1 MSNASSKTANIMI
14 STKVS
19 VINSFYKSVQEWKYL
34 MKSTSSECT
43 GKGEVSKLCTGKF
56 SVLSLFDEVRRENEH
71 TKPIFLRKNVQK
83 LLQ

>member
-1 MSNASSKTANIMI
+1 
-14 STKVS
+14 
-19 VINSFYKSVQEWKYL
+19 

-43 GKGEVSKLCTGKF
+43 GKGEVLKLCMEKF
-56 SVLSLFDEVRRENEH
+56 SVLSLFDEVRREKEH